1 MNQSDDHKK
10 KSQENQYGSG
20 PDNSGDYPKVNPMSD
35 VEEAEG
41 LLEDISGEIEQNG
54 LKHEDIQQLQSAAG
68 ESSVDMLIHM
78 YNDAATSISAN
89 LDLRSLVRQIL
100 DRAIR
105 MMGASRGILFLGYG
119 GDVRLVPVVALNM
132 GGEELEELERVSRTI
147 LQRGQQGE
155 VLISQDAANDERFKD
170 APSIHLNQIRSVLC
184 VPLQARSQ
192 TVGVLY
198 LDAPSVS
205 GAFPAN
211 AGKIMESF
219 ACMAA
224 TALENARLYGDI
236 QRENAR
242 LRHRLSLKTSFE
254 RLLTLSP
261 QMNTLL
267 QRALLGAQVDAP
279 VLIVGESGTGKEI
292 LARSIHEGSPREL
305 NPFIAYNCST
315 VPRELMESIFFGHVR
330 GAFTGAQRDMPGL
343 LREADRG
350 TLFLNEITDLELELQ
365 VKLLEALE
373 CGIVRPVGGRREFR
387 VDVRLI
393 TATSRD
399 IRNEVREA
407 RFLEDLYYR
416 LNILELH
423 IPSLRERP
431 EDVPLLVNHFLQKH
445 AHYRVHEDSVTFTQ
459 GAMEYLQSLRWR
471 GNVNELESL
480 VRRILVLSDYS
491 KIDVARLKKFI
502 SLPADSTSME
512 SVPGAWANTSKTG
525 QIRPFIEQEKEALR
539 EALIRTGGNKSKA
552 ARLLG
557 LHRNT
562 LLRRIKKLEVSG
574 EF

>member
-1 MNQSDDHKK
+1 MESTGDSGKK
-10 KSQENQYGSG
+10 FGDK
-20 PDNSGDYPKVNPMSD
+20 PDGDIGQNRPPQQPVNPLSD
-35 VEEAEG
+35 VDEAEG
-41 LLEDISGEIEQNG
+41 LLEDLADDDQPTGKVLDMGPVNG
-54 LKHEDIQQLQSAAG
+54 ADQLT
-68 ESSVDMLIHM
+68 DL
-78 YNDAATSISAN
+78 YTDAAVSVTSN

-100 DRAIR
+100 DKAIR

-119 GDVRLVPVVALNM
+119 GDIRLVPVVALNL

-155 VLISQDAANDERFKD
+155 VLISQDAANDDRFKD

-184 VPLQARSQ
+184 VPLITRDT

-211 AGKIMESF
+211 AGKLMASF
-219 ACMAA
+219 ASIAA
-224 TALENARLYGDI
+224 VALENARKHGDI

-242 LRHRLSLKTSFE
+242 LRHRLSVQSSFE

-279 VLIVGESGTGKEI
+279 VLIIGESGTGKE
-292 LARSIHEGSPREL
+292 LLSKSIHEGSPREL

-315 VPRELMESIFFGHVR
+315 VPRELMESVFFGHVR

-365 VKLLEALE
+365 VKLLDALE
-373 CGIVRPVGGRREFR
+373 RGIVRPVGGRREFR

-399 IRNEVREA
+399 IRTEVREG

-416 LNILELH
+416 LNIVELH
-423 IPSLRERP
+423 IPPLRERP
-431 EDVPLLVNHFLQKH
+431 EDIPLLVNHFLQKH
-445 AHYRVHEDSVTFTQ
+445 SQFRILEDNVAFTQ
-459 GAMEYLQSLRWR
+459 GAMEYLQSLRWV

-480 VRRILVLSDYS
+480 VRRILMLSEQA

-502 SLPADSTSME
+502 SLPTDTASME
-512 SVPGAWANTSKTG
+512 TVPGAWATASKTG
-525 QIRPFIEQEKEALR
+525 QIRPFVEQEREALR

-562 LLRRIKKLEVSG
+562 LLRRIKKLEVSD
-574 EF
+574 EL